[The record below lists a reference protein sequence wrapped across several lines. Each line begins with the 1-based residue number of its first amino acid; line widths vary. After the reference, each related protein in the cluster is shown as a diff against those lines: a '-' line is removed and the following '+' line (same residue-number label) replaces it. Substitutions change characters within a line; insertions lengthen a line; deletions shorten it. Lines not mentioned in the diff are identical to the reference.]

1 VPQAIPVDPR
11 EYPIF
16 SRYLLGE
23 PGAER
28 LRDHYEA
35 AARRLAASAFSP
47 RSAATIATVL
57 ANPNQLPYADA
68 ACGFLDPENTLRRRL
83 IVLTAVL
90 EASPE
95 HTRHFLHQGENRPDV
110 FRALA
115 MIGLRSAWYTVIGAL
130 MFWRIPTAN

>member
-1 VPQAIPVDPR
+1 MPEAIPVDER
-11 EYPIF
+11 EFAIF

-28 LRDHYEA
+28 LKPHYEA

-47 RSAATIATVL
+47 RSTATMAMVL
-57 ANPNQLPYADA
+57 AKPSALPYIDA
-68 ACGFLDPENTLRRRL
+68 ACGFVDPANTLRRRL

-95 HTRHFLHQGENRPDV
+95 HTRHFLHQGENRAQI
-110 FRALA
+110 FRTLA
-115 MIGLRSAWYTVIGAL
+115 IIGLQSAWHTSVGAVML
-130 MFWRIPTAN
+130 WRVPRSP